1 MCSGKIAAYLWAG
14 LAVITNIRYDLTCDA
29 PFLYVEN
36 LSPESLRTALDR
48 YRAAP
53 DRYHRKAME
62 IAEQYYDIR
71 KYLDR
76 IWERILLQAPQ
87 NETDAANSARE

>member
-1 MCSGKIAAYLWAG
+1 
-14 LAVITNIRYDLTCDA
+14 
-29 PFLYVEN
+29 
-36 LSPESLRTALDR
+36 
-48 YRAAP
+48 
-53 DRYHRKAME
+53 ME